1 MSFGE
6 VINFLKIIRTTVHKD
21 FYYNVFK
28 IQVIFVKNGYL
39 NKQGSLI
46 IFTNIWIF
54 IIYIVSQLSKKILD
68 G

>member
-1 MSFGE
+1 M
-6 VINFLKIIRTTVHKD
+6 RTTVHKD